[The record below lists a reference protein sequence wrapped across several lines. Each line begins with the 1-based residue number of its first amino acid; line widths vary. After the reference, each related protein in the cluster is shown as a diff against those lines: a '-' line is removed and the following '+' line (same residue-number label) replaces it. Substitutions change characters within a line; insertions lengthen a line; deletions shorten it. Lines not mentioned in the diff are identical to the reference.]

1 MTPVRNGQEAV
12 DAFTSSQEGE
22 FDAILMDV
30 NMPVM
35 DGCAAASA
43 IRAMN
48 RPDAC
53 LLYTSPAVF
62 CCGKINCSF
71 FRGQAVDILFGV
83 VQLSGLDLLEDGVD
97 IAGKLLRIGGK
108 FGAGIEQLAL
118 GIAQIIRTCLLY
130 TSRCV

>member
-1 MTPVRNGQEAV
+1 MNLEIATQLLNLWGAQVTPVRNGQEAV

-48 RPDAC
+48 RPDAVTIPI
-53 LLYTSPAVF
+53 LALTANAFAEDMAATS
-62 CCGKINCSF
+62 
-71 FRGQAVDILFGV
+71 QAGMNAHITKPIDP
-83 VQLSGLDLLEDGVD
+83 
-97 IAGKLLRIGGK
+97 K
-108 FGAGIEQLAL
+108 QLAQAL
-118 GIAQIIRTCLLY
+118 QDL
-130 TSRCV
+130 SK